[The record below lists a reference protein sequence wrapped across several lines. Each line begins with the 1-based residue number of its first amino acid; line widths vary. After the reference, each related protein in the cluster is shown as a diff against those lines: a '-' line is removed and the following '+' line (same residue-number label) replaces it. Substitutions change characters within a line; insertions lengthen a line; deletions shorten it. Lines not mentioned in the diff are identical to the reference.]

1 MKKTI
6 GTLLLSLFLLSA
18 CTTPSASDAA
28 SYSLGN
34 DDAKV
39 TIQEFSDLECPACG
53 FISPM
58 VAAFVRANPTLARLE
73 FYHYPLSYHEFAFV
87 GAESAECA
95 GEQGKFFEY
104 TDIVYANQDSL
115 SEDYLKNVAEGL
127 GLNMDN
133 FNTCVDEHR
142 YKEKILSHMA
152 EGSRMGLK
160 GTPSLYIDGQLIQ
173 WAGDEAMKE
182 YLESL

>member
-1 MKKTI
+1 MKKNI

-18 CTTPSASDAA
+18 CTSSPADGVA
-28 SYSLGN
+28 YILGN

-58 VAAFVRANPTLARLE
+58 VSAFVRANPTLARLE
-73 FYHYPLSYHEFAFV
+73 FYHYPLSYHEFAFI

-104 TDIVYANQDSL
+104 IDTVYANQDSL

-127 GLNMDN
+127 ELNMDD
-133 FNTCVDEHR
+133 FNVCVDEHR
-142 YKEKILSHMA
+142 YKSKILSHMA
-152 EGSRMGLK
+152 EGSRMGLR
-160 GTPSLYIDGQLIQ
+160 GTPSLYINGQLIQ